1 MKIDKSQ
8 IKAIFEFSPQDYIL
22 VYSDDRK
29 MGKEWSLNYLIDRS
43 EKGKSPDVG
52 APAIYLS
59 GEEAEQ
65 LKKNGFS
72 WMDAP

>member
-22 VYSDDRK
+22 VYSDERQI
-29 MGKEWSLNYLIDRS
+29 GKEWSLNYLIDRS

-52 APAIYLS
+52 PPSIYLS
-59 GEEAEQ
+59 DEEAEE
-65 LKKNGFS
+65 LKKN
-72 WMDAP
+72 